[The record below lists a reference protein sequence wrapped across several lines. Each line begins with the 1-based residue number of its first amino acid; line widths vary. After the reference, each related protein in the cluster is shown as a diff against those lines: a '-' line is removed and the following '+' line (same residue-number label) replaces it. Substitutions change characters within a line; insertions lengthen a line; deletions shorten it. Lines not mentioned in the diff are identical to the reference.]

1 MMNIAIWLV
10 VGGVIG
16 TVAGLLM
23 RDDEDPAAFVNV
35 VVGIAGA
42 LVAGWFAAPWVGLH
56 VARPGVF
63 GFGALSVSLLGAVAM
78 LGAVS
83 ALRRLQA
90 RAHAARAA
98 RGTR

>member
-1 MMNIAIWLV
+1 MLNIAIWLV
-10 VGGVIG
+10 VGAVIG
-16 TVAGLLM
+16 TLAGLLM

-42 LVAGWFAAPWVGLH
+42 LVAGWVAAPWVGLRL
-56 VARPGVF
+56 ARPGVF
-63 GFGALSVSLLGAVAM
+63 GFGALAVSLLGAVAM

-90 RAHAARAA
+90 RTRVARAA
-98 RGTR
+98 RSAR